1 MAFLLKNFF
10 LHVVTVLHQALNLSE
25 KLIGRMY
32 LFQLYLCSLCEF
44 WPEST
49 LYPTGFFFFLVQAG
63 KVVHALFLCL
73 HRKKKIS
80 NF

>member
-49 LYPTGFFFFLVQAG
+49 LYPTGFFFFFGTSRESCACPVPVPA
-63 KVVHALFLCL
+63 
-73 HRKKKIS
+73 
-80 NF
+80 